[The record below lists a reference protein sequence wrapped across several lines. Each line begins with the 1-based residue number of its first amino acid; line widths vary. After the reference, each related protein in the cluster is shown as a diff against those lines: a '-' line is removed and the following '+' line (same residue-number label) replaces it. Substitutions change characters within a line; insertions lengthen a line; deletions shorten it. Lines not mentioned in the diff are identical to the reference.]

1 MSTADWPAPWMRD
14 RLAYEPRDLNLFVA
28 ALTHRSASGRN
39 NERLE
44 FLGDA
49 VLNLV
54 IAEHLFRAFPECTE
68 GDLSRLRARVVS
80 SDPLAEVSAALGIG
94 DVLRLGSG
102 ELKAGGFRRK
112 SILADALEAVVGA
125 LFLDGGLDTARRF
138 IETEFR
144 ERIASLP
151 PPDALKDAK
160 TRLQEYLQSR
170 GISLPRYEVERVE
183 GEPHAQVFW
192 VTCEV
197 HGLGSKQQPKFSAT
211 AQGTG
216 SSRRRAEQ
224 EAAERILVQIGAQT
238 GETVP

>member
-125 LFLDGGLDTARRF
+125 LFLDGGLDTARQF

-197 HGLGSKQQPKFSAT
+197 QGLGGKQQPKFSAT

>member
-1 MSTADWPAPWMRD
+1 MSGDWPVPWVREK
-14 RLAYEPRDLNLFVA
+14 LGYEPRDTALFGA

-54 IAEHLFRAFPECTE
+54 IARHLYRAFPEASE

-80 SDPLAEVSAALGIG
+80 SEPLALVATEIALG
-94 DVLRLGSG
+94 DVLHLGSG
-102 ELKAGGFRRK
+102 ELKTGGFRRE
-112 SILADALEAVVGA
+112 SILADALEAVCGA
-125 LFLDGGLDTARRF
+125 LFLDGGLEAAETV
-138 IETEFR
+138 IERLFQP
-144 ERIASLP
+144 RIAGLP
-151 PPDALKDAK
+151 APASLKDAK
-160 TRLQEYLQSR
+160 TRLQEYLQAQ
-170 GISLPRYEVERVE
+170 GHALPRYLVERTE
-183 GEPHAQVFW
+183 GEPHAQTFH

-197 HGLGSKQQPKFSAT
+197 PELALQ

-224 EAAERILVQIGAQT
+224 EAAEKILQT
-238 GETVP
+238 LETEH